1 MMTYKWDKIGV
12 GVLVGLAGGFIGFL
26 IYGLYYSFSHHID
39 LTDFVNRVFL
49 GNKILR
55 APILSLSILFNIIP
69 FYILLNKKY
78 YKGARGVML
87 SVFIFAIAIV
97 YYRFFS

>member
-1 MMTYKWDKIGV
+1 MINKNWDKLGV
-12 GVLVGLAGGFIGFL
+12 GVLVGLVGGFIGFIL
-26 IYGLYYSFSHHID
+26 YGLYYSFSHHID
-39 LTDFVNRVFL
+39 LMDFVNRVFL

-55 APILSLSILFNIIP
+55 SPILSLSILFNIIP
-69 FYILLNKKY
+69 FYILLNKNY

-87 SVFIFAIAIV
+87 SIFIYAIAIV

>member
-1 MMTYKWDKIGV
+1 MMTKKWDKIGV
-12 GVLVGLAGGFIGFL
+12 GIVVGLIGGVIGFI
-26 IYGLYYSFSHHID
+26 IYGLYYSFSHNVEF
-39 LTDFVNRVFL
+39 TDFVNRVFL

-55 APILSLSILFNIIP
+55 APILSLSILFNLLP

-78 YKGARGVML
+78 YKGARGVMI
-87 SVFIFAIAIV
+87 SIFIYAIAIV

>member
-1 MMTYKWDKIGV
+1 MNKHWDKMVV
-12 GVLVGLAGGFIGFL
+12 GVIIGLIGGIIGFV
-26 IYGLYYSFSHHID
+26 IYGSFYSFSHHVD
-39 LTDFVNRVFL
+39 LSDFVNRIFL

-55 APILSLSILFNIIP
+55 APILSLSVLFNLLP

-87 SVFIFAIAIV
+87 SIFIYAIAIV
-97 YYRFFS
+97 HYRFFS